1 MATRREFLKS
11 SGGALIASALAKLGF
26 DADEVLA
33 QGEAVEPDGE
43 PLYRINP
50 NAQYAE
56 YAGYGTGMYSVTV
69 YSTDMLAGDAV
80 VDVSAHMRDAINRN
94 HQEWIDQEFY
104 GRQD

>member
-1 MATRREFLKS
+1 VATRREFLKS
-11 SGGALIASALAKLGF
+11 SGGALIAGALAKLGF

-33 QGEAVEPDGE
+33 QGESVEPDGE

-56 YAGYGTGMYSVTV
+56 YAGYGTGMYSTPMFEYPPDPVMALIP
-69 YSTDMLAGDAV
+69 SEDD
-80 VDVSAHMRDAINRN
+80 
-94 HQEWIDQEFY
+94 